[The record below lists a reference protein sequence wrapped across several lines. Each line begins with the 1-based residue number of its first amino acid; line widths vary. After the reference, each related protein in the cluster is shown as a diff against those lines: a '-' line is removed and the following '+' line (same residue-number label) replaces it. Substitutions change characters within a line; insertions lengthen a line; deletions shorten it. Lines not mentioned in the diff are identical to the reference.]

1 MGHDRF
7 LARGATALIESALSE
22 PDLSYK
28 RALARGDLAQAFDA
42 IVIGSGAGG
51 LTSAALLALE
61 GKRVLVLERHA
72 VPGGCLQVFKR
83 NGYEWDVGLHYMG
96 EVHRP
101 SSGLA
106 RLFHK
111 VTRGQLAWAP
121 MPEIY
126 NRIVI
131 EDRSYDYYAGAEA
144 FKARMKDYFPA
155 EAAAID
161 QYVNLVLAA
170 NRAAK
175 GYFGERALPPS
186 MADAQHAEVAPA
198 FRALS
203 DQTVLQVLSSLT
215 NNDELIAVLCGHFG
229 DYSLLPDQ
237 ASFAVHAM
245 VIAHY
250 LDGASFPVGGAARI
264 AETMADTVRAA
275 GGLVLVAAEV
285 QRLLVHQQRVVGVVM
300 ADGQQ
305 LKAPVV
311 VSAIGIGQTL
321 QLLPA
326 DGDAG
331 GNAAV
336 PAAALA
342 LRETANATPLSQC
355 YVVLNIGIEA
365 SNAELGMH
373 AANVWAHPS
382 NDLPGNWRRY
392 ASDPLHTHLPLHFI
406 SQPSAKDPSWPVRY
420 PGRSTIDICSLTDW
434 RVFEPYAGTGWMKR
448 GAEYEA
454 LKARLSDEML
464 AEIYRHYPQVKGRIA
479 HAELATPLSFNH
491 FLNRKRGD
499 FMSFAQTPER
509 FAQRWMRA
517 HAPVG
522 GLIFSG
528 QDVAAAG
535 VSGAMVG
542 GVIAASAVLGRD
554 LFQSLRA

>member
-1 MGHDRF
+1 LTE
-7 LARGATALIESALSE
+7 LAPTD

-28 RALARGDLAQAFDA
+28 RALARGALAQPFDA

-61 GKRVLVLERHA
+61 GQRVLVLERHA

-101 SSGLA
+101 NSGLA

-111 VTRGQLAWAP
+111 VTRGRLAWAP

-131 EDRSYDYYAGAEA
+131 EDRSYDYHAGVEA

-155 EAAAID
+155 EATAID
-161 QYVNLVLAA
+161 RYVALVQTA

-175 GYFGERALPPS
+175 GYFGERSLPPS
-186 MADAQHAEVAPA
+186 LADARHAEVAPA
-198 FRALS
+198 FKALA
-203 DQTVLQVLSSLT
+203 DQTVLQVMRSLT
-215 NNDELIAVLCGHFG
+215 DHAELIAVLCGHFG
-229 DYSLLPDQ
+229 DYALLPDQ

-245 VIAHY
+245 VISHY
-250 LDGASFPVGGAARI
+250 IDGASYPVGGAARV
-264 AETMADTVRAA
+264 AETLADTVRSA

-285 QRLLVHQQRVVGVVM
+285 RQLLLHEQRVVGVMM
-300 ADGQQ
+300 ADGHQ
-305 LKAPVV
+305 LEAPVV
-311 VSAIGIGQTL
+311 LSAIGIGQTL
-321 QLLPA
+321 RLLPTEGA
-326 DGDAG
+326 E
-331 GNAAV
+331 AV
-336 PAAALA
+336 PAAAMA
-342 LRETANATPLSQC
+342 LREIVDAMPLSQC
-355 YVVLNIGIEA
+355 YVALNIGIEA

-373 AANVWAHPS
+373 PANLWTHPS
-382 NDLPGNWRRY
+382 NDLVGNWQRY
-392 ASDPLHTHLPLHFI
+392 ATDPQRTPLPLHFI
-406 SQPSAKDPSWPVRY
+406 SQPSAKDPSWPDRY

-434 RVFEPYAGTGWMKR
+434 RVFEPFAGTGWMRR

-454 LKARLSDEML
+454 LKARMSDEML

-479 HAELATPLSFNH
+479 HHELATPLSFNH
-491 FLNRKRGD
+491 FLNRERGD
-499 FMSFAQTPER
+499 FMSFAQTPQR

-517 HAPVG
+517 HAPVD
-522 GLIFSG
+522 GLFFSG

-542 GVIAASAVLGRD
+542 AMVACSAVLGRD
-554 LFQSLRA
+554 LFQSLRS

>member
-1 MGHDRF
+1 MNHPEP
-7 LARGATALIESALSE
+7 IE

-28 RALARGDLAQAFDA
+28 RALARGDLARPFDA

-61 GKRVLVLERHA
+61 GQRVLVLERHA

-96 EVHRP
+96 EVHRAN
-101 SSGLA
+101 SGLA

-111 VTRGQLAWAP
+111 LTRGRLAWAP

-131 EDRSYDYYAGAEA
+131 EDRRYDYHAGAEA

-155 EAAAID
+155 EAGAID
-161 QYVNLVLAA
+161 QYVALVQAA

-175 GYFGERALPPS
+175 GYFAERALPLS
-186 MADAQHAEVAPA
+186 MADARHAEVAPA
-198 FRALS
+198 FRALA
-203 DQTVLQVLSSLT
+203 DQTVLQVLRGLT
-215 NNDELIAVLCGHFG
+215 DNAELIAVLCGHFG

-250 LDGASFPVGGAARI
+250 LDGASYPVGGAAHI
-264 AETMADTVRAA
+264 AETLADTVRAA

-285 QRLLVHQQRVVGVVM
+285 QRLLLHRQRVVGVVM
-300 ADGQQ
+300 ADGQA
-305 LKAPVV
+305 LEAPVV

-321 QLLPA
+321 RLLPA
-326 DGDAG
+326 DGGAVPE
-331 GNAAV
+331 AAV
-336 PAAALA
+336 A
-342 LRETANATPLSQC
+342 LREAAHAMPLSQC
-355 YVVLNIGIEA
+355 YVALNIGIAA
-365 SNAELGMH
+365 SNAELDMH
-373 AANVWAHPS
+373 PANVWVHPS
-382 NDLPGNWRRY
+382 NDLVANWQRY
-392 ASDPLHTHLPLHFI
+392 AAAPQHTPLPLHFI
-406 SQPSAKDPSWPVRY
+406 SQPSAKDPSWPDRY

-448 GAEYEA
+448 GAEYDA
-454 LKARLSDEML
+454 LKARLADEML
-464 AEIYRHYPQVKGRIA
+464 AEVYRQYPQVRGRVA
-479 HAELATPLSFNH
+479 HHELATPLSFNH
-491 FLNRKRGD
+491 FLNRERGD
-499 FMSFAQTPER
+499 FMSFAQTPQR

-517 HAPVG
+517 HAPVE
-522 GLIFSG
+522 GLFFSG

-542 GVIAASAVLGRD
+542 AVVACSAVLGRD
-554 LFQSLRA
+554 LFQSLRS

>member
-1 MGHDRF
+1 MTD
-7 LARGATALIESALSE
+7 LAPTD

-28 RALARGDLAQAFDA
+28 RALARGALAQPFDA

-61 GKRVLVLERHA
+61 GQRVLVLERHA

-101 SSGLA
+101 HSGLA

-111 VTRGQLAWAP
+111 LTRGQLAWAP

-131 EDRSYDYYAGAEA
+131 EDRCYDYHAGAEA

-161 QYVNLVLAA
+161 RYVALVQAA

-186 MADAQHAEVAPA
+186 LADARHAEVAPA
-198 FRALS
+198 FKALA
-203 DQTVLQVLSSLT
+203 DQTVLQVMRGLT
-215 NNDELIAVLCGHFG
+215 DNAELIAVLCGHFG
-229 DYSLLPDQ
+229 DYALLPDQ

-245 VIAHY
+245 VISHY
-250 LDGASFPVGGAARI
+250 IDGASYPVGGAARV
-264 AETMADTVRAA
+264 AETLADTVRAA

-285 QRLLVHQQRVVGVVM
+285 QQLLLHQQRVVGVVM
-300 ADGQQ
+300 ADGHQ
-305 LKAPVV
+305 LEAPVV
-311 VSAIGIGQTL
+311 LSAIGIGQTL
-321 QLLPA
+321 RLLPT
-326 DGDAG
+326 DGAQ
-331 GNAAV
+331 AV

-342 LRETANATPLSQC
+342 LRETANAMPLSQC
-355 YVVLNIGIEA
+355 YVALNIGIEA
-365 SNAELGMH
+365 ANAELGMH
-373 AANVWAHPS
+373 PANLWTHPS
-382 NDLPGNWRRY
+382 NDLAGNWQRY
-392 ASDPLHTHLPLHFI
+392 AADPQRTPLPLHFI
-406 SQPSAKDPSWPVRY
+406 SQPSAKDPSWPERY

-434 RVFEPYAGTGWMKR
+434 RVFEPFAGTGWMRR
-448 GAEYEA
+448 GAAYDA
-454 LKARLSDEML
+454 LKARISDEML

-479 HAELATPLSFNH
+479 HHELATPLSFNH
-491 FLNRKRGD
+491 FLNRERGD
-499 FMSFAQTPER
+499 FMSFAQTPQR

-517 HAPVG
+517 PAPVD
-522 GLIFSG
+522 GLFFSG

-542 GVIAASAVLGRD
+542 ALVACSAVLGRD
-554 LFQSLRA
+554 LFQSLRS

>member
-1 MGHDRF
+1 MTD
-7 LARGATALIESALSE
+7 LAPTD

-28 RALARGDLAQAFDA
+28 RALARGALAQPFDA

-61 GKRVLVLERHA
+61 GQRVLVVERHA

-101 SSGLA
+101 NSGLA

-111 VTRGQLAWAP
+111 VTRGRLAWAP

-131 EDRSYDYYAGAEA
+131 EDRSYDYLAGAEA

-161 QYVNLVLAA
+161 RYVALVQAA

-175 GYFGERALPPS
+175 GYFGERALPLS
-186 MADAQHAEVAPA
+186 MADARHAEVAPA
-198 FRALS
+198 FKAFA
-203 DQTVLQVLSSLT
+203 DQTVLQVLRGLT
-215 NNDELIAVLCGHFG
+215 DNAELIAVLCGHFG
-229 DYSLLPDQ
+229 DYALMPDQ

-245 VIAHY
+245 VISHY
-250 LDGASFPVGGAARI
+250 IDGASYPVGGAARI
-264 AETMADTVRAA
+264 AETLADTVRAA

-285 QRLLVHQQRVVGVVM
+285 QQLLLHKQRVVGVVM
-300 ADGQQ
+300 ADGHR
-305 LKAPVV
+305 LEAPVV
-311 VSAIGIGQTL
+311 LSAIGIGQTL
-321 QLLPA
+321 RLLPA
-326 DGDAG
+326 EGAE
-331 GNAAV
+331 AV
-336 PAAALA
+336 PAAAAA
-342 LRETANATPLSQC
+342 LRETADAMPLSQC
-355 YVVLNIGIEA
+355 YVALNIGIEA

-373 AANVWAHPS
+373 PANLWTHPS
-382 NDLPGNWRRY
+382 NDLVGNWQRY
-392 ASDPLHTHLPLHFI
+392 AADPQRTPLPLHFI
-406 SQPSAKDPSWPVRY
+406 SQPSAKDPSWPDRY

-434 RVFEPYAGTGWMKR
+434 RVFEPFAGTGWMRR

-454 LKARLSDEML
+454 LKARMSNEML
-464 AEIYRHYPQVKGRIA
+464 AEVVRRYPQVKGRIA
-479 HAELATPLSFNH
+479 HHELATPLSFNH
-491 FLNRKRGD
+491 FLNRERGD
-499 FMSFAQTPER
+499 FMSFAQTPQR

-517 HAPVG
+517 HAPVD
-522 GLIFSG
+522 GLFFSG

-542 GVIAASAVLGRD
+542 AMVACSAVLGRD
-554 LFQSLRA
+554 LFQSLRS